1 MLIVEKIHLF
11 VLEYFLILREFPVV
25 VIRHFWLFLDVA
37 EVESGIVLIL
47 LIFGLVDIGCFLI
60 LFEFVEVESE

>member
-1 MLIVEKIHLF
+1 M
-11 VLEYFLILREFPVV
+11 
-25 VIRHFWLFLDVA
+25 IRHFWLFLDFA

-47 LIFGLVDIGCFLI
+47 LIFGLVDIGCFII